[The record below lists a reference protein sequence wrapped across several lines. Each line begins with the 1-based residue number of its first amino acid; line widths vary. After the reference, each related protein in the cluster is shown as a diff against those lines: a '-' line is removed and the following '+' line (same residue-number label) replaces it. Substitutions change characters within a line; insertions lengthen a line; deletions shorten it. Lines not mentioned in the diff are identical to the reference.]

1 MSDLHHRAGGITIDE
16 KYEMQKLIEEV
27 KQLREQQ
34 EKILA
39 IAKANMAAEWGG
51 TEPSPVWGY
60 IIDLIKGW
68 TE

>member
-1 MSDLHHRAGGITIDE
+1 
-16 KYEMQKLIEEV
+16 MQKLIEEV